1 MMRSRTWKRVL
12 AAVCAGV
19 AAVSMAACGG
29 GTNSTAK
36 DGVIINS
43 VMNSTS
49 QASLNYN
56 PFSSTALTGVV
67 GALYEPLFYMNNLKD
82 DPTKLEPLMGKSYT
96 ISDDAK
102 TIDVTIRDGEKWS
115 DGKPYTAEDVAYT
128 FNLLNTNKALNTSGF
143 AGSAKVLSDTEVR
156 ITLDKPESVNALS
169 YLSGTMIVPKH
180 VWEKIDDP
188 VTYTNKDAVGSGPF
202 TVKGGNFSPTAYT
215 FKKNPYYWDEGKPE
229 IDGVRY
235 VLITGGT
242 QASQNALT
250 AGDVDW
256 MSAIFP
262 NMDDVLSGYP
272 DIKTV
277 NVPSSQMAFM
287 TCSNKELG
295 CSGPTTDPAVRKAIY
310 YALDRNQI
318 NKLALNGQYSELAGS
333 LYPYGQFTKYASDDV
348 PDSPIPGKGRT
359 DEAVKI
365 LEDAGYTKGDD
376 GIYQKDGVKLSI
388 KVAVMSDI
396 SDWINAI
403 NVASQQLKKIGIDL
417 HADQMSSNEWTQAMQ
432 QGQFEM
438 SIYGLWVAGAEPW
451 MFYNQFYATANTA
464 AVGKSAWPNYARY
477 SNKTV
482 DDALNV
488 INTTTDVATKKSEY
502 EKIQTQVF
510 EDMPYI
516 PILRQSGLS
525 EMWSDKVTGWPTN
538 DNVYANPQTW
548 ANPDLGIVLKN
559 LKVKK

>member
-1 MMRSRTWKRVL
+1 
-12 AAVCAGV
+12 
-19 AAVSMAACGG
+19 
-29 GTNSTAK
+29 
-36 DGVIINS
+36 
-43 VMNSTS
+43 
-49 QASLNYN
+49 
-56 PFSSTALTGVV
+56 
-67 GALYEPLFYMNNLKD
+67 
-82 DPTKLEPLMGKSYT
+82 
-96 ISDDAK
+96 
-102 TIDVTIRDGEKWS
+102 
-115 DGKPYTAEDVAYT
+115 
-128 FNLLNTNKALNTSGF
+128 
-143 AGSAKVLSDTEVR
+143 
-156 ITLDKPESVNALS
+156 
-169 YLSGTMIVPKH
+169 
-180 VWEKIDDP
+180 
-188 VTYTNKDAVGSGPF
+188 
-202 TVKGGNFSPTAYT
+202 
-215 FKKNPYYWDEGKPE
+215 
-229 IDGVRY
+229 
-235 VLITGGT
+235 
-242 QASQNALT
+242 
-250 AGDVDW
+250 
-256 MSAIFP
+256 
-262 NMDDVLSGYP
+262 MDDVLSGYP
-272 DIKTV
+272 DIQTV

-295 CSGPTTDPAVRKAIY
+295 CSGPITDPAVRKAIY

-388 KVAVMSDI
+388 KVAVMSDV

-403 NVASQQLKKIGIDL
+403 NVASQQLAKIGIDL